1 MTKILLV
8 RTSSM
13 GDLVHTLPAVT
24 DLARH
29 FPHWRI
35 DWLAEEAFA
44 EIARLHPAV
53 DKVWACAVRRWR
65 KRLYMPA
72 VWQEI
77 SHLRQQL
84 ATEHYQVV
92 VDAQGLLKSA
102 VLGRWAAGDV
112 MVGFD
117 RNSIREPVAS
127 YFYQK
132 GYPVSRGLG
141 AVLRNRMLLA
151 RAFGYQI
158 DENKVDF
165 GLAALQLPSV
175 PELSTTPY
183 CVALTATSRPSKEWP
198 ETHWLTLAESLY
210 HQYGW
215 RCVLPWGNE
224 KERERAERL
233 AQQMPAAFVPPRLS
247 LTEAAALLSHAACVV
262 GVDTGLSHLA
272 NALDKPLVA
281 LYTDTDPAK
290 TGVIP
295 SLRARN
301 LGGVGQLPTPHEVL
315 AVVNEVMC

>member
-210 HQYGW
+210 RQYGW

-247 LTEAAALLSHAACVV
+247 LTEAAALLSHAAFVV